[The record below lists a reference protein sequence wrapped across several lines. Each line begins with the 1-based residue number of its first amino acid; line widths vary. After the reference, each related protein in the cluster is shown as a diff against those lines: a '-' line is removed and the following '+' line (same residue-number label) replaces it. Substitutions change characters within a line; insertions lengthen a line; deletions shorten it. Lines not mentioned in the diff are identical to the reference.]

1 MYYCWLIFGDTVV
14 AHPPRALACAQE
26 MRADTIDAQ
35 LLEAE
40 EDAEKAELD
49 EVARELDGG
58 EEGPTEGIFD
68 ADPVAAPAT

>member
-1 MYYCWLIFGDTVV
+1 
-14 AHPPRALACAQE
+14 

-68 ADPVAAPAT
+68 ADPFIDPVAAPAT